1 MATSSI
7 TANFEITDPK
17 AYLPSEAS
25 FASIRRGEAEL
36 PKAVASAVQS
46 GYSSARAFVDGL
58 WKAYRMKPPRRPKNV
73 QFVSVTDPDEIRAL
87 MSKWKHA
94 KERKV
99 A

>member
-7 TANFEITDPK
+7 TANFEIRDPK

-25 FASIRRGEAEL
+25 FA
-36 PKAVASAVQS
+36 KQS

-58 WKAYRMKPPRRPKNV
+58 WKAYRMKPPRPPSM
-73 QFVSVTDPDEIRAL
+73 QVTRLTSRDEIRAFFSQKGEL
-87 MSKWKHA
+87 A
-94 KERKV
+94 N

>member
-7 TANFEITDPK
+7 TANFEIRDPK

-36 PKAVASAVQS
+36 PKAGASAVQS

-58 WKAYRMKPPRRPKNV
+58 WKAYRMKPPRPPSM
-73 QFVSVTDPDEIRAL
+73 QVTRLTSRDEIRAFFSQKGKL
-87 MSKWKHA
+87 A
-94 KERKV
+94 N

>member
-7 TANFEITDPK
+7 TANFEIRDPK

-25 FASIRRGEAEL
+25 FA
-36 PKAVASAVQS
+36 KQS

-58 WKAYRMKPPRRPKNV
+58 WKAYRIKPPRRPRNV

>member
-17 AYLPSEAS
+17 A
-25 FASIRRGEAEL
+25 
-36 PKAVASAVQS
+36 
-46 GYSSARAFVDGL
+46 ARAFVDGL

-87 MSKWKHA
+87 MSKWKRA
-94 KERKV
+94 GERKV

>member
-7 TANFEITDPK
+7 TANFEIRDPK

-25 FASIRRGEAEL
+25 FA
-36 PKAVASAVQS
+36 KQS

-58 WKAYRMKPPRRPKNV
+58 WKAYRMKPPRPPSM
-73 QFVSVTDPDEIRAL
+73 QVTRLTSRDEIRAFFCG
-87 MSKWKHA
+87 KGA
-94 KERKV
+94 

>member
-7 TANFEITDPK
+7 TANFEIGAPK
-17 AYLPSEAS
+17 AYLPNEAS
-25 FASIRRGEAEL
+25 FG
-36 PKAVASAVQS
+36 KQS

-73 QFVSVTDPDEIRAL
+73 QCVSVTDPDVIRAL
-87 MSKWKHA
+87 VKNWKA
-94 KERKV
+94 AR